1 MVKKIKDIASK
12 KAKKTNDGLLN
23 LINTAAQKRDV
34 TNPFASFYQADALLS
49 PAQCENI
56 YISSWIAKKIIEIPM
71 EYIFKNG
78 FTFKI
83 EDSEELTTR
92 VIQLSENLG
101 ILDKVKLCEM
111 YKRVYGGAVLFVK
124 NPHQD
129 LMKEFDAT
137 ACKVAPNSIEFVPM
151 DLTYLAVTPHI
162 DIVSGKYFEP
172 KTISMAGL
180 TAEASNCVIFRG
192 IQVPKRR
199 MPQFRYIG
207 MSVFQNIFQAM
218 IMDDYISKGIANMVW
233 RNNRWYYKIDGLSEM
248 AKEGN
253 EALALTRL
261 AMVEDSMNILSA
273 GIVDKNDEVQL
284 ISQSFSALPEI
295 DRRSLER
302 LSAASNIPA
311 TVLLGKSPD
320 GMNATGDGDLE
331 NFYSYI
337 EAEQCKIVPLM
348 KQIFNVLICMLTGKE
363 VKFTF
368 EFNKPNQISPSRQMD
383 IDAKVLD
390 NVQKMDGLGV
400 PEDVIKDYMVKYGL
414 LTPAQSEDI
423 KEFEK
428 DTDKVEEEYFKENK
442 EQEEKDE

>member
-23 LINTAAQKRDV
+23 LINTASQKRDV

-111 YKRVYGGAVLFVK
+111 YKRVYGGAVLFIK

-129 LMKEFDAT
+129 LMKKFDAT

-180 TAEASNCVIFRG
+180 TADASNCVIFRG

-284 ISQSFSALPEI
+284 ISQGFGGLPEV

-337 EAEQCKIVPLM
+337 EAEQCKIVPQM

-414 LTPAQSEDI
+414 LTPAQREDI
-423 KEFEK
+423 KKFEK
-428 DTDKVEEEYFKENK
+428 DTDKAEEEYFKENK
-442 EQEEKDE
+442 EQEKKDE